1 MTRRDV
7 TPQDAMGIGGE
18 REKIKSWARTGVEGR
33 EAAEHGRR
41 QYEILELIDGKGLRE
56 LLRRDKGLAG
66 KPAEMA
72 WEDDRSD
79 PGRISDG
86 TPGLHAG
93 IGEFFLTESNRA
105 GAAAKLPGL
114 KACCR
119 GERKRGRIAGR
130 RFTSVNERDGFLW

>member
-1 MTRRDV
+1 MRWESVGKGKKLRV
-7 TPQDAMGIGGE
+7 GHGLELKGGE
-18 REKIKSWARTGVEGR
+18 
-33 EAAEHGRR
+33 AAKHGRR
-41 QYEILELIDGKGLRE
+41 QYEILELIEGQWFRE

-72 WEDDRSD
+72 WKDDRSD

-93 IGEFFLTESNRA
+93 IGEFFLTESNRE
-105 GAAAKLPGL
+105 GSAAKLPGL

-130 RFTSVNERDGFLW
+130 RSTSVNERDVFLW